1 MAAEGDS
8 GVVGDYKYVMVM
20 IRRMMMKVEVEV
32 MINDVKVTREFTSII
47 GEDLYERVCSRG
59 GVVEGV

>member
-1 MAAEGDS
+1 MAAESDS
-8 GVVGDYKYVMVM
+8 GGVGDYKYVMVM

-47 GEDLYERVCSRG
+47 GDDLYEKDV
-59 GVVEGV
+59 